1 MKRKQERV
9 RLENL
14 KLLITEAGSAAE
26 LARRVGTSSSYLSQV
41 RNQMPTRN
49 GTPRCVGDD
58 LAEKL
63 ERGMG
68 KPIGWMD
75 DIHPVVREE
84 RSASDGADKP
94 RPDNTLYPLISWDQA
109 AEHSTIA
116 GKFTSDA
123 EAWLPCPVVCSKDTY
138 VLSATGVSMEPR
150 FHEGDLIYVDPE
162 VAAVHAKCVVI
173 KLAGSNNGALFRQL
187 IVEGNRQYLKALN
200 PDWPNRIIEL
210 NADATLCGV
219 VIFKG
224 ELV

>member
-1 MKRKQERV
+1 MKRKQEHV

-14 KLLITEAGSAAE
+14 ELLITEAGSAAE
-26 LARRVGTSSSYLSQV
+26 LAHRAGTNSSYLSQV
-41 RNQMPTRN
+41 RNRMPTRK
-49 GTPRCVGDD
+49 GTPRGVGND

-75 DIHPVVREE
+75 DIHTVVRNE
-84 RSASDGADKP
+84 RSIHYGSAEPG
-94 RPDNTLYPLISWDQA
+94 PDNTLYPLISWDQA
-109 AEHSTIA
+109 AERSIIGRKSTC
-116 GKFTSDA
+116 DA
-123 EAWLPCPVVCSKDTY
+123 EVWLPCPVTCSTDTY
-138 VLSATGVSMEPR
+138 VLSVTGVSMEPR
-150 FHEGDLIYVDPE
+150 FHEGHLLYVDPQ
-162 VAAVHAKCVVI
+162 VAAVHGKYVVV
-173 KLAGSNNGALFRQL
+173 KLAESDEALFRQL

-210 NADATLCGV
+210 NADPTLCGV